1 VVKPKPA
8 LIGGLM
14 KVVIEGLEEGQVVV
28 VTVIGVEYLDDDP
41 DPGAEIPEEE
51 EATVRTVI
59 GKVVNL

>member
-1 VVKPKPA
+1 
-8 LIGGLM
+8 M